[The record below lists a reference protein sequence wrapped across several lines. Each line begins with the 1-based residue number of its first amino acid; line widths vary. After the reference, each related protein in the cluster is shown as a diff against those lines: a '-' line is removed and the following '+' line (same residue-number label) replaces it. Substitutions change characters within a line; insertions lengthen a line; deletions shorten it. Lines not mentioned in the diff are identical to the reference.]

1 MKANKTN
8 PMGRMGVLEHL
19 TELRIRVIRSL
30 IAVLIGA
37 IAGWLL
43 YPEIINFILDPYC
56 ETLGTDCTLR
66 VDEPLEGLNTRFMVS
81 VYAGLAL
88 AVPVWLW
95 QFWKFVSPGLHK
107 GERRQGLLLTG
118 SGIVLFVAGTTLAF
132 LTLPRALDFLVSVG
146 GTDLITEFRA
156 KAYISF
162 VIKMMLAFGLGFQ
175 LPIIL
180 IILQRL
186 GILSYV
192 TLRRQWRYAVVIIVV
207 VVAVLTPSGDPI
219 SLLALAVPMYLLYEL
234 SILYG
239 WIRKRRMMKI
249 SEDVQS

>member
-1 MKANKTN
+1 
-8 PMGRMGVLEHL
+8 MGRMGVLDHL
-19 TELRIRVIRSL
+19 TELRIRIIRSL

-37 IAGWLL
+37 IAGWVL
-43 YPEIINFILDPYC
+43 YPEIISFILDPYS

-81 VYAGLAL
+81 TYVGLAL

-107 GERRQGLLLTG
+107 GERRQGLFLVGGG
-118 SGIVLFVAGTTLAF
+118 SVLFVAGTMLAF
-132 LTLPRALDFLVSVG
+132 LTLPRALDFLVTIG

-175 LPIIL
+175 LPVVL

-219 SLLALAVPMYLLYEL
+219 SLLALSVPMYLLYEL

-239 WIRKRRMMKI
+239 WLRARRLRKI
-249 SEDVQS
+249 SEDV

>member
-175 LPIIL
+175 LPVVL

>member
-1 MKANKTN
+1 MKTNKSN

-19 TELRIRVIRSL
+19 TELRIRIIRSL

-37 IAGWLL
+37 IAGWVL
-43 YPEIINFILDPYC
+43 YPEIISFILDPYC

-66 VDEPLEGLNTRFMVS
+66 VDEPLEGINTRFMVS
-81 VYAGLAL
+81 TYVGLAL

-107 GERRQGLLLTG
+107 GERRQGLLLVG
-118 SGIVLFVAGTTLAF
+118 GGIVLFVAGTMLAF
-132 LTLPRALDFLVSVG
+132 LTLPRALDFLVTIG

-175 LPIIL
+175 LPVVL

-219 SLLALAVPMYLLYEL
+219 SLLALSVPMYLLYEV

-239 WIRKRRMMKI
+239 WLRARRLRKI
-249 SEDVQS
+249 SEDV

>member
-1 MKANKTN
+1 
-8 PMGRMGVLEHL
+8 MGVLEHL
-19 TELRIRVIRSL
+19 TELRIRIIRSL

-37 IAGWLL
+37 IAGWVL
-43 YPEIINFILDPYC
+43 YPEIISFILGPYC

-66 VDEPLEGLNTRFMVS
+66 VDEPLEGINTRFMVS
-81 VYAGLAL
+81 TYVGLAL

-107 GERRQGLLLTG
+107 GERRQGLFLVG
-118 SGIVLFVAGTTLAF
+118 GGIVLFVAGTMLAF
-132 LTLPRALDFLVSVG
+132 LTLPRALDFLVTIG

-175 LPIIL
+175 LPVVL

-219 SLLALAVPMYLLYEL
+219 SLLALSVPMYLLYEL

-239 WIRKRRMMKI
+239 WLRARRLRKI
-249 SEDVQS
+249 SEDV

>member
-1 MKANKTN
+1 
-8 PMGRMGVLEHL
+8 MGVLEHL
-19 TELRIRVIRSL
+19 TELRIRIIRSL

-37 IAGWLL
+37 IAGWVL
-43 YPEIINFILDPYC
+43 YPEIISFILGPYC

-66 VDEPLEGLNTRFMVS
+66 VDEPLEGINTRFMVS
-81 VYAGLAL
+81 TYVGLAL

-107 GERRQGLLLTG
+107 GERRQGLFLVG
-118 SGIVLFVAGTTLAF
+118 GGIVLFVAGTMLAF
-132 LTLPRALDFLVSVG
+132 LTLPRALDFLVTIG

-175 LPIIL
+175 LPVVL

-219 SLLALAVPMYLLYEL
+219 SLLALSVPMYLLYEV

-239 WIRKRRMMKI
+239 WLRARRLRKI
-249 SEDVQS
+249 SEDV

>member
-1 MKANKTN
+1 
-8 PMGRMGVLEHL
+8 MGVLEHL
-19 TELRIRVIRSL
+19 TELRIRIIRSL

-37 IAGWLL
+37 IAGWVL
-43 YPEIINFILDPYC
+43 YPEIISFILDPYC

-66 VDEPLEGLNTRFMVS
+66 VDEPLEGINTRFMVS
-81 VYAGLAL
+81 TYVGLAL

-107 GERRQGLLLTG
+107 GERRQGLFLVG
-118 SGIVLFVAGTTLAF
+118 GGIVLFVAGTMLAF
-132 LTLPRALDFLVSVG
+132 LTLPRALDFLVTIG

-175 LPIIL
+175 LPVVL

-219 SLLALAVPMYLLYEL
+219 SLLALSVPMYLLYEV

-239 WIRKRRMMKI
+239 WLRARRLRKI
-249 SEDVQS
+249 SEDV

>member
-1 MKANKTN
+1 MKTNKTN

-19 TELRIRVIRSL
+19 TELRIRIIRSL
-30 IAVLIGA
+30 TAVFIGA
-37 IAGWLL
+37 IAGWVL

-81 VYAGLAL
+81 AYVGLAL

-107 GERRQGLLLTG
+107 GERRQGLLLVC
-118 SGIVLFVAGTTLAF
+118 SGIVLFVVGTALAF

-175 LPIIL
+175 LPVIL
-180 IILQRL
+180 IVLQRL

-192 TLRRQWRYAVVIIVV
+192 TLRKQWRYAVVIIVV

-239 WIRKRRMMKI
+239 WLRRRRLTKI
-249 SEDVQS
+249 SVDV

>member
-43 YPEIINFILDPYC
+43 YPEIINFILNPYC

>member
-1 MKANKTN
+1 MKTNKSN

-19 TELRIRVIRSL
+19 TELRIRIIRSL

-37 IAGWLL
+37 IAGWVL
-43 YPEIINFILDPYC
+43 YPEIIRFILDPYC

-66 VDEPLEGLNTRFMVS
+66 VDEPLEGINTRFMVS
-81 VYAGLAL
+81 TYVGLAL

-107 GERRQGLLLTG
+107 GERRQGLFLVG
-118 SGIVLFVAGTTLAF
+118 GGIVLFVAGTMLAF
-132 LTLPRALDFLVSVG
+132 LTLPRALDFLVTIG

-175 LPIIL
+175 LPVVL

-219 SLLALAVPMYLLYEL
+219 SLLALSVPMYLLYEV

-239 WIRKRRMMKI
+239 WLRARRLRKI
-249 SEDVQS
+249 SEDV

>member
-1 MKANKTN
+1 MAMKTNKAN

-19 TELRIRVIRSL
+19 TELRIRIIRSL
-30 IAVLIGA
+30 TAVLIGG
-37 IAGWLL
+37 IAGWIL
-43 YPEIINFILDPYC
+43 YPEILNFILDPYC

-81 VYAGLAL
+81 AYVGIAL
-88 AVPVWLW
+88 AVPIWLW

-107 GERRQGLLLTG
+107 GERRQGLLLVG

-175 LPIIL
+175 LPVIL

-192 TLRRQWRYAVVIIVV
+192 TLRKQWRYAVVIIVV

-239 WIRKRRMMKI
+239 WLRRRRLTKN
-249 SEDVQS
+249 SEDV

>member
-1 MKANKTN
+1 MRMKANKTN

-19 TELRIRVIRSL
+19 TELRIRIIRSL

-81 VYAGLAL
+81 VYTGLAL

-175 LPIIL
+175 LPVVL

-234 SILYG
+234 SIFYG

-249 SEDVQS
+249 SKDV

>member
-1 MKANKTN
+1 MKANKAN

-19 TELRIRVIRSL
+19 TELRIRIIRNL

>member
-1 MKANKTN
+1 
-8 PMGRMGVLEHL
+8 
-19 TELRIRVIRSL
+19 
-30 IAVLIGA
+30 
-37 IAGWLL
+37 
-43 YPEIINFILDPYC
+43 
-56 ETLGTDCTLR
+56 
-66 VDEPLEGLNTRFMVS
+66 MVS

>member
-1 MKANKTN
+1 MKTNKSN

-19 TELRIRVIRSL
+19 TELRIRIIRSL

-37 IAGWLL
+37 IAGWVL
-43 YPEIINFILDPYC
+43 YPEIIRFILDPYC

-66 VDEPLEGLNTRFMVS
+66 VDEPLEGINTRFMVS
-81 VYAGLAL
+81 TYVGLAL

-107 GERRQGLLLTG
+107 GERRQGLFLVG
-118 SGIVLFVAGTTLAF
+118 GGIVLFVAGTMLAF
-132 LTLPRALDFLVSVG
+132 LTLPRALDFLVTIG

-175 LPIIL
+175 LPVVL

-219 SLLALAVPMYLLYEL
+219 SLLALSVPMYLLYEL

-239 WIRKRRMMKI
+239 WLRVRRLRKI
-249 SEDVQS
+249 SEDV

>member
-1 MKANKTN
+1 MVMKTNKSN

-19 TELRIRVIRSL
+19 TELRIRIIRSL

-37 IAGWLL
+37 IAGWVL
-43 YPEIINFILDPYC
+43 YPEIISFILGPYC

-66 VDEPLEGLNTRFMVS
+66 VDEPLEGINTRFMVS
-81 VYAGLAL
+81 TYVGLAL

-107 GERRQGLLLTG
+107 GERRQGLFLVG
-118 SGIVLFVAGTTLAF
+118 GGIVLFVAGTMLAF
-132 LTLPRALDFLVSVG
+132 LTLPRALDFLVTIG

-175 LPIIL
+175 LPVVL

-219 SLLALAVPMYLLYEL
+219 SLLALSVPMYLLYEL

-239 WIRKRRMMKI
+239 WLRARRLRKI
-249 SEDVQS
+249 SEDV

>member
-1 MKANKTN
+1 MKANKAN

-19 TELRIRVIRSL
+19 TELRIRIIRSL

-175 LPIIL
+175 LPVVL

>member
-1 MKANKTN
+1 MKANKAN

-19 TELRIRVIRSL
+19 TELRIRIIRSL

-162 VIKMMLAFGLGFQ
+162 VIKMILAFGLGFQ

-249 SEDVQS
+249 SEDV

>member
-1 MKANKTN
+1 
-8 PMGRMGVLEHL
+8 MGVLEHL
-19 TELRIRVIRSL
+19 TELRIRIIRSL

-37 IAGWLL
+37 IAGWVL
-43 YPEIINFILDPYC
+43 YPEIISFILDPYC

-66 VDEPLEGLNTRFMVS
+66 VDEPLEGINTRFMVS
-81 VYAGLAL
+81 TYVGLAL

-107 GERRQGLLLTG
+107 GERRQGLFLVG
-118 SGIVLFVAGTTLAF
+118 GGIVLFVAGTMLAF
-132 LTLPRALDFLVSVG
+132 LTLPRALDFLVTIG

-175 LPIIL
+175 LPVVL

-219 SLLALAVPMYLLYEL
+219 SLLALSVPMYLLYEL

-239 WIRKRRMMKI
+239 WLRARRLRKI
-249 SEDVQS
+249 SEDV

>member
-1 MKANKTN
+1 
-8 PMGRMGVLEHL
+8 MGVLEHL
-19 TELRIRVIRSL
+19 TELRIRIIRSL

-37 IAGWLL
+37 IAGWVL
-43 YPEIINFILDPYC
+43 YPEIIRFILDPYC

-66 VDEPLEGLNTRFMVS
+66 VDEPLEGINTRFMVS
-81 VYAGLAL
+81 TYVGLAL

-107 GERRQGLLLTG
+107 GERRQGLFLVG
-118 SGIVLFVAGTTLAF
+118 GGIVLFVAGTMLAF
-132 LTLPRALDFLVSVG
+132 LTLPRALDFLVTIG

-175 LPIIL
+175 LPVVL

-219 SLLALAVPMYLLYEL
+219 SLLALSVPMYLLYEV

-239 WIRKRRMMKI
+239 WLRARRLRKI
-249 SEDVQS
+249 SEDV

>member
-1 MKANKTN
+1 MKTNKAN
-8 PMGRMGVLEHL
+8 PLGRMGVLEHL
-19 TELRIRVIRSL
+19 TELRIRIIRSL
-30 IAVLIGA
+30 TAVLIGA
-37 IAGWLL
+37 IVGWVL
-43 YPEIINFILDPYC
+43 YPEIISFILDPYC

-81 VYAGLAL
+81 AYVGLAL

-107 GERRQGLLLTG
+107 GERRQGLILVG
-118 SGIVLFVAGTTLAF
+118 SGIVLFVAGITLAF

-175 LPIIL
+175 LPVVL

-192 TLRRQWRYAVVIIVV
+192 TLRKQWRYAVVIIVV

-239 WIRKRRMMKI
+239 WLRGRRLARI
-249 SEDVQS
+249 PEDV

>member
-1 MKANKTN
+1 MKTNKAN
-8 PMGRMGVLEHL
+8 PLGRMGVLEHL
-19 TELRIRVIRSL
+19 TELRIRIIRSL
-30 IAVLIGA
+30 TAVLIGA
-37 IAGWLL
+37 IVGWVL
-43 YPEIINFILDPYC
+43 YPEIISFILDPYC

-81 VYAGLAL
+81 AYVGLAL

-107 GERRQGLLLTG
+107 GERRQGLILVG
-118 SGIVLFVAGTTLAF
+118 SGIVLFVAGITLAF

-162 VIKMMLAFGLGFQ
+162 VIKMMLAFGVGFQ
-175 LPIIL
+175 LPVVL

-192 TLRRQWRYAVVIIVV
+192 TLRKQWRYAVVIIVV

-239 WIRKRRMMKI
+239 WLRGRRLARI
-249 SEDVQS
+249 PEDV

>member
-1 MKANKTN
+1 MKANKAN

-19 TELRIRVIRSL
+19 TELRIRIIRSL

-249 SEDVQS
+249 SEDV

>member
-239 WIRKRRMMKI
+239 WLRRRRLTKI
-249 SEDVQS
+249 SEDV

>member
-1 MKANKTN
+1 MAMKTNKAN

-19 TELRIRVIRSL
+19 TELRIRIIRSL
-30 IAVLIGA
+30 TAVLIGG
-37 IAGWLL
+37 IAGWIL
-43 YPEIINFILDPYC
+43 YPEILNFILDPYC

-81 VYAGLAL
+81 AYVGIAL
-88 AVPVWLW
+88 AVPIWLW

-107 GERRQGLLLTG
+107 GERRQGLLLVG

-175 LPIIL
+175 LPVIL

-192 TLRRQWRYAVVIIVV
+192 TLRKQWRYAVVIIVV

-239 WIRKRRMMKI
+239 WFRRRRLTKI
-249 SEDVQS
+249 SEDV

>member
-1 MKANKTN
+1 
-8 PMGRMGVLEHL
+8 MGVLEHL
-19 TELRIRVIRSL
+19 TELRIRIIRSL

-37 IAGWLL
+37 IAGWVL
-43 YPEIINFILDPYC
+43 YPEIISFILGPYC

-66 VDEPLEGLNTRFMVS
+66 VDEPLEGINTRFMVS
-81 VYAGLAL
+81 TYVGLAL

-107 GERRQGLLLTG
+107 GERRQGLFLVG
-118 SGIVLFVAGTTLAF
+118 GGIVLFVAGTTLAF
-132 LTLPRALDFLVSVG
+132 LTLPRALDFLVTIG

-175 LPIIL
+175 LPVVL

-219 SLLALAVPMYLLYEL
+219 SLLALSVPMYLLYEL

-239 WIRKRRMMKI
+239 WLRARRLRRI
-249 SEDVQS
+249 SEHV

>member
-1 MKANKTN
+1 MKTNKSN

-19 TELRIRVIRSL
+19 TELRIRIIRSL

-37 IAGWLL
+37 IAGWVL
-43 YPEIINFILDPYC
+43 YPEIISFILDPYC

-66 VDEPLEGLNTRFMVS
+66 VDEPLEGINTRFMVS
-81 VYAGLAL
+81 TYVGLAL

-107 GERRQGLLLTG
+107 GERRQGLFLVG
-118 SGIVLFVAGTTLAF
+118 GGIVLFVAGTMLAF
-132 LTLPRALDFLVSVG
+132 LTLPRALDFLVTIG

-175 LPIIL
+175 LPVVL

-219 SLLALAVPMYLLYEL
+219 SLLALSVPMYLLYEL

-239 WIRKRRMMKI
+239 WLRARRLRKI
-249 SEDVQS
+249 SEDV

>member
-19 TELRIRVIRSL
+19 TELRIRIIRSL

-81 VYAGLAL
+81 VYTGLAL

-175 LPIIL
+175 LPVVL

-234 SILYG
+234 SIFYG

-249 SEDVQS
+249 SKDV

>member
-1 MKANKTN
+1 MKTN
-8 PMGRMGVLEHL
+8 KSNPVGRMGVLEHL
-19 TELRIRVIRSL
+19 TELRIRIIRSL

-37 IAGWLL
+37 IAGWVL
-43 YPEIINFILDPYC
+43 YPEIISFILDPYC

-66 VDEPLEGLNTRFMVS
+66 VDEPLEGINTRFMVS
-81 VYAGLAL
+81 TYVGLAL

-107 GERRQGLLLTG
+107 GERRQGLFLVG
-118 SGIVLFVAGTTLAF
+118 GGIVLFVAGTMLAF
-132 LTLPRALDFLVSVG
+132 LTLPRALDFLVTIG

-175 LPIIL
+175 LPVVL

-219 SLLALAVPMYLLYEL
+219 SLLALSVPMYLLYEL

-239 WIRKRRMMKI
+239 WLRARRLRKI
-249 SEDVQS
+249 SEDV

>member
-1 MKANKTN
+1 
-8 PMGRMGVLEHL
+8 MGVLEHL
-19 TELRIRVIRSL
+19 AEFRIRIIRS
-30 IAVLIGA
+30 ITAVLIGA
-37 IAGWLL
+37 IAGWVL
-43 YPEIINFILDPYC
+43 YPEIIGFILDPYC

-81 VYAGLAL
+81 AYVGLAL

-107 GERRQGLLLTG
+107 GERRQGLLLVG
-118 SGIVLFVAGTTLAF
+118 CGIVLFVAGIALAF

-175 LPIIL
+175 LPVVL

-186 GILSYV
+186 GILSYM
-192 TLRRQWRYAVVIIVV
+192 TLRKQWRYAVVIIVV

-239 WIRKRRMMKI
+239 WLRGRRLTRI
-249 SEDVQS
+249 SKDV

>member
-1 MKANKTN
+1 MKANKAN

-19 TELRIRVIRSL
+19 TELRIRIIRSL

-162 VIKMMLAFGLGFQ
+162 VIKMILAFGLGFQ

-249 SEDVQS
+249 SENVQS

>member
-1 MKANKTN
+1 
-8 PMGRMGVLEHL
+8 MGRMGVLEHL
-19 TELRIRVIRSL
+19 TELRIRIIRSL

-81 VYAGLAL
+81 VYTGLAL

-175 LPIIL
+175 LPVVL

-234 SILYG
+234 SIFYG

-249 SEDVQS
+249 SKDV

>member
-1 MKANKTN
+1 
-8 PMGRMGVLEHL
+8 MGRMGVLEHL

>member
-1 MKANKTN
+1 
-8 PMGRMGVLEHL
+8 MGVLEHL
-19 TELRIRVIRSL
+19 TELRIRIIRSL

-37 IAGWLL
+37 IAGWVL
-43 YPEIINFILDPYC
+43 YPEIISFILDPYC

-66 VDEPLEGLNTRFMVS
+66 VDEPLEGINTRFMVS
-81 VYAGLAL
+81 TYVGLAL

-107 GERRQGLLLTG
+107 GERRQGLFLVG
-118 SGIVLFVAGTTLAF
+118 GGIVLFVAGTMLAF
-132 LTLPRALDFLVSVG
+132 LTLPRALDFLVTIG

-175 LPIIL
+175 LPVVL

-219 SLLALAVPMYLLYEL
+219 SLLALSVPMYLLYEL

-239 WIRKRRMMKI
+239 WLRARRLRKI
-249 SEDVQS
+249 SENV

>member
-1 MKANKTN
+1 
-8 PMGRMGVLEHL
+8 MGLLEHL
-19 TELRIRVIRSL
+19 TELRIRIIRSL

-37 IAGWLL
+37 IAGWVL
-43 YPEIINFILDPYC
+43 YPEIISFILGPYC

-66 VDEPLEGLNTRFMVS
+66 VDEPLEGINTRFMVS
-81 VYAGLAL
+81 TYVGLAM

-107 GERRQGLLLTG
+107 GEQRQGLLLVG
-118 SGIVLFVAGTTLAF
+118 GGIVLFVAGTMLAF
-132 LTLPRALDFLVSVG
+132 LTLPRALDFLVTIG

-175 LPIIL
+175 LPVVL

-219 SLLALAVPMYLLYEL
+219 SLLALSVPMYLLYEL

-239 WIRKRRMMKI
+239 WLRARRLRKI
-249 SEDVQS
+249 SEDV

>member
-19 TELRIRVIRSL
+19 TELRIRIIRSL

-81 VYAGLAL
+81 VYTGLAL

-175 LPIIL
+175 LPVVL

-192 TLRRQWRYAVVIIVV
+192 TLRKQWRYAVVIIVV

-234 SILYG
+234 SIFYG

-249 SEDVQS
+249 SKDV

>member
-1 MKANKTN
+1 MKANKAN

-19 TELRIRVIRSL
+19 TELRIRIIRSL

-175 LPIIL
+175 LPVVL

-249 SEDVQS
+249 SEDV

>member
-1 MKANKTN
+1 
-8 PMGRMGVLEHL
+8 MGVLEHL
-19 TELRIRVIRSL
+19 TELRVRIIRSL
-30 IAVLIGA
+30 VAVAIGGV
-37 IAGWLL
+37 IGWIL
-43 YPEIINFILDPYC
+43 YPWILDFILDPYC
-56 ETLGTDCTLR
+56 QTLGEDCTLR

-81 VYAGLAL
+81 AYIGIAL

-107 GERRQGLLLTG
+107 GERRQGLLLVTVGILLFATG
-118 SGIVLFVAGTTLAF
+118 GALAF
-132 LTLPRALDFLVSVG
+132 LTLPRALDFLITIG
-146 GTDLITEFRA
+146 GTDLVTEFRA

-162 VIKMMLAFGLGFQ
+162 IIKMTMAFALGFQ

-192 TLRRQWRYAVVIIVV
+192 TLRRQWRYAVVIIVI
-207 VVAVLTPSGDPI
+207 VVAVITPSGDPI
-219 SLLALAVPMYLLYEL
+219 SLIALAAPMYFLYEI

-239 WIRKRRMMKI
+239 WTRTRRLTKGKTAR
-249 SEDVQS
+249 EEV

>member
-1 MKANKTN
+1 
-8 PMGRMGVLEHL
+8 MGVLEHL
-19 TELRIRVIRSL
+19 TELRIRIIRSL

-37 IAGWLL
+37 IAGWVL
-43 YPEIINFILDPYC
+43 YPEIISFILDPYC

-66 VDEPLEGLNTRFMVS
+66 VDEPLEGINTRFMVS
-81 VYAGLAL
+81 TYVGLAL

-107 GERRQGLLLTG
+107 GERRQGLFLVG
-118 SGIVLFVAGTTLAF
+118 GGIVLFVAGTMLAF
-132 LTLPRALDFLVSVG
+132 LTLPRALDFLVTIG

-175 LPIIL
+175 LPVVL

-219 SLLALAVPMYLLYEL
+219 SLLALSVPMYLLYEL

-239 WIRKRRMMKI
+239 WLRVRRLRKI
-249 SEDVQS
+249 SEDV